1 LKDVAVV
8 MDLHE
13 LAPGGGRASSG
24 REGRRLEWFTQVCE
38 DLPDRL
44 RIRDERDQ
52 PDVAAA
58 RWALK
63 RKLLPHPGQEL
74 RPGDP

>member
-1 LKDVAVV
+1 MAVV

-13 LAPGGGRASSG
+13 LAPVGGRASSG
-24 REGRRLEWFTQVCE
+24 REGRRLEWFTHVCE

-44 RIRDERDQ
+44 RLRDERDQ